1 MWSRKAI
8 GIFNRTLD
16 VFSVW
21 GGVLLIVVM
30 LAVSVKVVFRYFL
43 HVSLIGTDEICEVI
57 LLYITFLGVAWLLR
71 KEGHVKI
78 DILFIR
84 LKPKTQAW
92 LNIITSVLGAI
103 MCLVLVWYGTL
114 ATLGLWHRGIVT
126 PTILELPRALTIAII
141 PVGSLLLSLQ
151 FMRRAWLYV
160 TGKEQK
166 EGKMVGIRGG

>member
-1 MWSRKAI
+1 MSKKVI
-8 GIFNRTLD
+8 GIFDRTLD
-16 VFSVW
+16 LCSVS
-21 GGVLLIVVM
+21 GGVLFIAIM

-43 HVSLIGTDEICEVI
+43 HIALVGTDEISEVT
-57 LLYITFLGVAWLLR
+57 LLYITFLGTAWLLR
-71 KEGHVKI
+71 KEGHVRI

-84 LKPKTQAW
+84 LKPKTQAR

-151 FMRRAWLYV
+151 FMRRAWSYV
-160 TGKEQK
+160 TGKEQEERK
-166 EGKMVGIRGG
+166 TVGARGE